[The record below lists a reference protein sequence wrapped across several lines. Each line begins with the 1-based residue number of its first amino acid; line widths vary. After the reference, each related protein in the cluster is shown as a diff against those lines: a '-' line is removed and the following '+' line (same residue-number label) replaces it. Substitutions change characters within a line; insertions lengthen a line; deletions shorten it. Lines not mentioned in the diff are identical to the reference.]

1 MLQLPQGG
9 APAIGVLQE
18 GGGPSRELRPASRRQ
33 ASSSSAITSIAAAS
47 PNDGILRTVLQ
58 LFVSMPEHVIVL
70 RGNHE
75 YYVDTGN
82 RVSAG
87 VAPAEAIATYAPY
100 LPKQMFDAFRYLFER
115 MPSMVIFGRILF
127 VHAGI
132 PRDESI
138 EHKWRDLAS
147 LNDYDLRFQ
156 MMWSDPTNANH
167 IPAELQR
174 HNARF
179 PFGKQQFRAF
189 MERIG
194 CHTMI
199 AATRRSRRASARSTT
214 KATSCS

>member
-1 MLQLPQGG
+1 V
-9 APAIGVLQE
+9 AAR
-18 GGGPSRELRPASRRQ
+18 REN
-33 ASSSSAITSIAAAS
+33 SAQHPDVKLIFLGDYVDRGRFSY
-47 PNDGILRTVLQ
+47 DGILRTVLAALRVDAGARHRASRQ
-58 LFVSMPEHVIVL
+58 PRVL
-70 RGNHE
+70 RRHRKPRLG
-75 YYVDTGN
+75 G
-82 RVSAG
+82 RGAG
-87 VAPAEAIATYAPY
+87 GAIATYAPY

-167 IPAELQR
+167 IRPKLQR

-199 AATRRSRRASARSTT
+199 RATRRSRRASARSTT